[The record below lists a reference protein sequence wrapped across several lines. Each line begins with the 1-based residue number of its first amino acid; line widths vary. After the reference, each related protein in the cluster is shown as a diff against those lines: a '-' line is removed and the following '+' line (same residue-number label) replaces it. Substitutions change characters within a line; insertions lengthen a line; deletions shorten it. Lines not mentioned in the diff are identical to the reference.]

1 MDESS
6 IRRPAA
12 DREPNRPRQGS
23 IASRPDR
30 IAFWAVGMSVLA
42 MVAGVA
48 SAQAGSSGGASPG
61 GGVDPSTGDTT
72 AGGAGTS
79 GSCAQ
84 TEFGTRSLKLGDCG
98 EDVRTL
104 NWILKSRSYSGGIR
118 LSTDDFETPTDKSV
132 REFERR
138 AQLPVDG
145 VVEKRTSAKLVR
157 SMPRQTAT
165 WYGPGFR
172 GNRTACGQT
181 LKRATVGVAH
191 RTLPCGSKVVVR
203 YKGSFLRT
211 RVIDRGPYANN
222 AKWDL
227 TEAAAK
233 AVGLKATD
241 EIRVAKI
248 AKRR

>member
-1 MDESS
+1 
-6 IRRPAA
+6 
-12 DREPNRPRQGS
+12 
-23 IASRPDR
+23 
-30 IAFWAVGMSVLA
+30 MSVVA
-42 MVAGVA
+42 MLAGVA
-48 SAQAGSSGGASPG
+48 SAQAGSSGGASAPG
-61 GGVDPSTGDTT
+61 GGTSPSTGSGTDP
-72 AGGAGTS
+72 GGAGA
-79 GSCAQ
+79 GCAR
-84 TEFGTRSLKLGDCG
+84 TEFGTRTLKLGDCG

-104 NWILKSRSYSGGIR
+104 NWILKSRSYAGGIR
-118 LSTDDFETPTDKSV
+118 LSADDFQTPTDQGV

-145 VVEKRTSAKLVR
+145 VVEHQTTAELVR

-172 GNRTACGQT
+172 GNRTACGQV
-181 LKRATVGVAH
+181 LKRETVGVAH

-203 YKGSFLRT
+203 YKGNFLRT

-227 TEAAAK
+227 TEAAAE
-233 AVGLKATD
+233 AVGLEVTD